1 MCAVNE
7 IIYFS
12 VDLNSSAFVV
22 TYKRSQIAEN
32 IFIMINLWASD
43 MILRQ
48 KKIRKERER
57 EIEKE

>member
-57 EIEKE
+57 